1 MSSAPTTITNDD
13 ASVEDRASSAPARPL
28 WATISEQAALWLLIG
43 IIAWVQFPLGSA
55 RPWAWSLLVLLV
67 ATNWLVWLPSG
78 LEDMQTTAAAFRR
91 TAIPAIAFAFVLVWA
106 WLQSASWMPSHLHH
120 SMWQVPR
127 DALGRNTP
135 GAISLSPYDT
145 LTEMMKLLSYCAIGW
160 LALVLAIKH
169 QNARRLFIALF
180 VVGVA
185 YAIYGI
191 VLSALGTSQITL
203 LEGVPPLYGRD
214 VTGGLVAKN
223 SFATIAGMLFLVAI
237 ALVSEAST
245 HAIISWRGWRPLI
258 RTVLQFIFGRGAPWL
273 LGALVL
279 FSALVAA
286 DSRAGLIA
294 TFVGMLVAFGFAV
307 MFAARRQT
315 MAWTLAAGLAAS
327 TAIFT
332 LFVLNGSTVGAR
344 FDNLV
349 ETRGVTEFR
358 PVMWAAAEQAIHDHP
373 LTGIGLGAYHD
384 AYYLYADQFAPYIVD
399 RAHNDYLELAA
410 GLGLPAAVAWVL
422 GLTWIV
428 FQCGRGAL
436 RRHRRR
442 VYSVTAVAAAA
453 LVGVHSFFDFSLQI
467 PAVSVIFA
475 VIMGVGLAQSVSDR
489 PGRKRSHENKI
500 NGQGD
505 QDLVRAA

>member
-1 MSSAPTTITNDD
+1 MSSVD
-13 ASVEDRASSAPARPL
+13 ALGSDTVSGEEPASSDAPWPF
-28 WATISEQAALWLLIG
+28 WAKLSENAALWMLIG

-67 ATNWLVWLPSG
+67 AANWIVWLPSG
-78 LEDMQTTAAAFRR
+78 LYDMRVAAAAFRR
-91 TAIPAIAFAFVLVWA
+91 VAIPAIVFAAVLVWA
-106 WLQSASWMPSHLHH
+106 SLQTAGWMPQTLHH
-120 SMWQVPR
+120 PMWQVPHE
-127 DALGRNTP
+127 ALGRETP
-135 GAISLSPYDT
+135 GAISLSSYDT
-145 LTEMMKLLSYCAIGW
+145 ATEAMKLLAYCAVGW
-160 LALVLAIKH
+160 LALVLAMKH
-169 QNARRLFIALF
+169 EHARRLFVALF

-185 YAIYGI
+185 YAIYGF

-223 SFATIAGMLFLVAI
+223 SFATIAGMLFLVSV
-237 ALVSEAST
+237 ALISESST
-245 HAIISWRGWRPLI
+245 HAIISWRGWRPLV

-273 LGALVL
+273 LGALMI
-279 FSALVAA
+279 FSSLIAS

-294 TFVGMLVAFGFAV
+294 TFVGLLVAFGFAMIV
-307 MFAARRQT
+307 AARRQT
-315 MAWTLAAGLAAS
+315 IAWTLLAGVAAGA
-327 TAIFT
+327 AIFT

-358 PVMWAAAEQAIHDHP
+358 PVMWASAEQAIRDHP

-410 GLGLPAAVAWVL
+410 GLGLPAAIAWVL
-422 GLTWIV
+422 ALAFIMLT
-428 FQCGRGAL
+428 CARGAL

-442 VYSVTAVAAAA
+442 LYAVTAVAACA
-453 LVGVHSFFDFSLQI
+453 LVGFHSMFDFSLQI

-475 VIMGVGLAQSVSDR
+475 VLLGVGLGQSSNTARERTR
-489 PGRKRSHENKI
+489 P
-500 NGQGD
+500 
-505 QDLVRAA
+505 AAA